1 MPARRYHRL
10 IGPRKP
16 TWKAVPLAMMAM
28 IAGILVDNL
37 PKLVAGR

>member
-1 MPARRYHRL
+1 MPARRYHRF

-16 TWKAVPLAMMAM
+16 TWKAVPLAMMGHD
-28 IAGILVDNL
+28 AGILVDDL